1 MTMDKIHDRGTKKW
15 AMAMMLPEHVEAFKK
30 WMDEDHYVERP
41 QLDDFDPENIQE
53 SIDIAYKR
61 RCETHVA
68 TWGNGEIMH
77 YGGKITEIDIKS
89 RVLILDTPFGIERLP
104 FADIVGVQCEE

>member
-1 MTMDKIHDRGTKKW
+1 MDKFHDRGTKKW

-41 QLDDFDPENIQE
+41 QLDDYDPENIQE

-61 RCETHVA
+61 KVRNACCNLGQ
-68 TWGNGEIMH
+68 W
-77 YGGKITEIDIKS
+77 
-89 RVLILDTPFGIERLP
+89 
-104 FADIVGVQCEE
+104 